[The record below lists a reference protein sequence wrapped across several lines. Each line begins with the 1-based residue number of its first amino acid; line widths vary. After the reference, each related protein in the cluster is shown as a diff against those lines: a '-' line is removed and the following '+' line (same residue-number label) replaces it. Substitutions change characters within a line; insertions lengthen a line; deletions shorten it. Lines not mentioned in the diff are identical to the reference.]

1 MDPLAIVE
9 EKYHLV
15 VTAGYAVVVG
25 VIVLVLRTSPFERL
39 TLWAVGVLFFV
50 TVLRRI
56 RKGVDGPPHFE
67 V

>member
-1 MDPLAIVE
+1 MVE

-15 VTAGYAVVVG
+15 VAAGYAVVVG
-25 VIVLVLRTSPFERL
+25 VIVLVLRASPFERL